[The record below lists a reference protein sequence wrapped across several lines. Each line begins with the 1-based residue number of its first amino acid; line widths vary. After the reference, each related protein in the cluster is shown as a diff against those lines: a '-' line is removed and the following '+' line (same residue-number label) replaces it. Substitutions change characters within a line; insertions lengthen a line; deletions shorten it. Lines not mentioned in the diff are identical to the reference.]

1 MATPQQLLRPTSTRP
16 TPSVSFKADPS
27 ATQISGQFLQTIGT
41 AEKAAE
47 ARRQKAEKEKLDF
60 AKISFKNDMATA
72 RVKAESDLAA
82 AKGVNALEKVSS
94 IKQEFTRQ
102 MSERLD
108 KIPERYRDSYDI
120 QSEALRASGEYDRF
134 AIGYTAGE
142 TRKYVDDAYTT
153 DIANEMNSMVDN
165 AGDVRFLATTGLPRV
180 ATAIRTSAERT
191 YGTDRSKVLN
201 ASGVTAG
208 EMIDA
213 QVAAGVSESVRKS
226 IQQQLVVNEFDK
238 AAGTLKIF
246 ENEIVPDD
254 RVKIL
259 KMIDTARKKEEST
272 RSIAL
277 GEEAFRLA
285 GGDLVMAENIIL
297 SRSGDD
303 GKVFKIAMDH
313 VKGKSAIRETQKKK
327 NEEKIFTEQYDK
339 FIKTGS
345 FDAAAMK
352 TLPPEEANKLI
363 EMINKNKG
371 GPATVTDQAA
381 KVKIFNEVERMSDQ
395 EFVALEINKVYAP
408 YLSAKD
414 REILEVQQRYTRKQ
428 IASEYTH
435 GQKYN
440 RSIPR
445 DVAFS
450 FMQSLGIFKDD
461 PNAGEFSRMV
471 EEAYGQI
478 VTENPKS
485 TEMELR
491 KKLTRQVRDKL
502 TTTEIESSWF
512 GPDEE
517 VTKFVDIEDIP
528 ETLRED
534 RGFEGSAE
542 VRRIQELRQRLGKR
556 PYTEDE
562 MRVFLNRR

>member
-1 MATPQQLLRPTSTRP
+1 MAATRTPQQLLRPASTRP
-16 TPSVSFKADPS
+16 TPSASFRADPS
-27 ATQISGQFLQTIGT
+27 STQISTKFIDTT
-41 AEKAAE
+41 ASALKSAE
-47 ARRQKAEKEKLDF
+47 ARKQKVDKEKLDF
-60 AKISFKNDMATA
+60 AKVSFKNDMATA
-72 RVKAESDLAA
+72 RVQSEADLAK
-82 AKGVNALEKVSS
+82 AKGVNALEKVTS

-108 KIPERYRDSYDI
+108 KVPAKYRDSYDI

-142 TRKYVDDAYTT
+142 TRKYVDDSYTT

-165 AGDVRFLATTGLPRV
+165 AGDVKFLADTGLPRV
-180 ATAIRTSAERT
+180 VTAIRTRAERT
-191 YGTDRSKVLN
+191 YGDDRARVLN

-213 QVAAGVSESVRKS
+213 QVVAGSSEAIRKS
-226 IQQQLVVNEFDK
+226 IQQQLVVNEFEK
-238 AAGTLKIF
+238 AAGTLKLF

-259 KMIDTARKKEEST
+259 KMINTAQKKEKVS

-285 GGDLVMAENIIL
+285 DGDLVMAEKIIL
-297 SRSGDD
+297 SRVGDNLD
-303 GKVFKIAMDH
+303 DFKTAMDH
-313 VKGKSAIRETQKKK
+313 AKGKATIRETQKKK
-327 NEEKIFTEQYDK
+327 NIEKTFTEQYDR

-345 FDAAAMK
+345 FDNAAMK
-352 TLPPEEANKLI
+352 LLPPEETNKLV

-371 GPATVTDQAA
+371 GPAIVTDQAA
-381 KVKIFNEVERMSDQ
+381 KVKIFNEVDRMSDQ
-395 EFVALEINKVYAP
+395 EFVALDVNKVYAP

-414 REILEVQQRYTRKQ
+414 REILEVQQRYTRKN

-461 PNAGEFSRMV
+461 PA
-471 EEAYGQI
+471 
-478 VTENPKS
+478 
-485 TEMELR
+485 
-491 KKLTRQVRDKL
+491 
-502 TTTEIESSWF
+502 
-512 GPDEE
+512 
-517 VTKFVDIEDIP
+517 
-528 ETLRED
+528 
-534 RGFEGSAE
+534 
-542 VRRIQELRQRLGKR
+542 
-556 PYTEDE
+556 
-562 MRVFLNRR
+562 